1 MQMAIV
7 AAVDVSADHQLGAEV
22 FSVDAIY
29 VTVAEDAV
37 THALALVIA
46 GLDAVDLLRSRALR
60 RARLLVLRPIVLL
73 RRSLPLLLAL
83 PTLRSLLL
91 FALLVFNSLLLLA
104 LAPLSLLFLLALPAL
119 GPLDVVVLTLTLDLL
134 RALAL
139 RTLDGAPLGSPFGS
153 RLATFDT
160 GCGSLRCR
168 RTRSLTGC
176 TTLATTVM
184 LAFLTAVLRL
194 SKTRAR
200 SSAEQQYACRSG
212 NQSSVHLEHSCWA
225 DGCAPC
231 TARRIPEPNA
241 CNRPVFRCETE

>member
-1 MQMAIV
+1 
-7 AAVDVSADHQLGAEV
+7 
-22 FSVDAIY
+22 
-29 VTVAEDAV
+29 
-37 THALALVIA
+37 
-46 GLDAVDLLRSRALR
+46 
-60 RARLLVLRPIVLL
+60 LRPIVLL

-91 FALLVFNSLLLLA
+91 FALLVFNSLLLLT

-231 TARRIPEPNA
+231 TARRTFPEPNA
-241 CNRPVFRCETE
+241 CNRPVFRCETEEIANHEHTDLADGNPSFTISCSGCTWNYLCQDCFLSSVLSCMQTEESSHE

>member
-1 MQMAIV
+1 MAIV
-7 AAVDVSADHQLGAEV
+7 AAVDVSANHQLGAEV

-60 RARLLVLRPIVLL
+60 RARLLVFGPTVLL

-91 FALLVFNSLLLLA
+91 FALLVFNSLLLLT

-134 RALAL
+134 QLAPDA
-139 RTLDGAPLGSPFGS
+139 DGAPLGSPFGP

-176 TTLATTVM
+176 TTIATTVM

-200 SSAEQQYACRSG
+200 GSAEQQYACRSG

-225 DGCAPC
+225 LG
-231 TARRIPEPNA
+231 
-241 CNRPVFRCETE
+241 